1 MSENVALKKF
11 YLGGNVAMDC
21 SGEGEFYG
29 HGQDFH
35 FPPVASVTAGAA
47 LTTIQGRLWVPFRHR
62 LKAAVT
68 GAKTATAVSP
78 GTDPA
83 VDIRRHMPIPATP
96 TLTLGSA
103 AGDTTNG
110 TRYVAVT
117 FTTAAGDSM
126 PSDVAAITIADKD
139 VVGKFT
145 VSLPIGPSGC
155 TGRKVWS
162 TAAGGSQLKLAY
174 TIANNT
180 ATEQEYNL
188 ADGSLG
194 ANIHTAS
201 TAAATVLSSTIKLS
215 NTYRSLTDQPLSG
228 VLADGVETLK
238 WDPCMYDLRA
248 LTGAS
253 TGAIADLLAHIRV
266 ERVTETD

>member
-1 MSENVALKKF
+1 MTEAISLHKY
-11 YLGGNVAMDC
+11 YLGGNVAHDC
-21 SGEGEFYG
+21 QGEGEFYG

-35 FPPVASVTAGAA
+35 FPPVASVGAGAA

-62 LKAAVT
+62 LKAAVA
-68 GAKTATAVSP
+68 GAKTATAVSA

-83 VDIRRHMPIPATP
+83 IDIRRHMPIPATP

-117 FTTAAGDSM
+117 FTNAAGDSM
-126 PSDVAAITIADKD
+126 PSAPAAITITDKD

-162 TAAGGSQLKLAY
+162 TDAGGSALKLAY

-180 ATEQEYNL
+180 ATSQEYNL

-194 ANIHTAS
+194 AAAPTAS
-201 TAAATVLSSTIKLS
+201 TAVATVLSATIKLS
-215 NTYRSLTDQPLSG
+215 NTYRSLADQPVAG
-228 VLADGVETLK
+228 VLADGVDALK

-253 TGAIADLLAHIRV
+253 TGALADLLAHIRV